1 MLYGTRP
8 SAWELVESAARPAA
22 SPLFSPRRGPILAN
36 WHIGIYNPGM
46 NILVVDDSRIM
57 RNIVKNSLT
66 SSKRF
71 AEVNFF
77 DAGDGIE
84 AQAILDK
91 NQIELL
97 LLDWNMPRLNGLDLV
112 KKLRADTKY
121 DRLPI
126 IMVTSEAAKYNVIEA
141 VKAGVN
147 DYLIKPVNER
157 NLMEKI
163 DRVL

>member
-1 MLYGTRP
+1 
-8 SAWELVESAARPAA
+8 
-22 SPLFSPRRGPILAN
+22 
-36 WHIGIYNPGM
+36 M
-46 NILVVDDSRIM
+46 NVLVVDDSRIM
-57 RNIVKNSLT
+57 RNIVKNCLLAN
-66 SSKRF
+66 KRF
-71 AEVNFF
+71 QDVEFH
-77 DAGDGIE
+77 DAADGVE
-84 AQAILDK
+84 AAAMLEKIKVD
-91 NQIELL
+91 LL

-147 DYLIKPVNER
+147 DYLIKPVSEK

-163 DRVL
+163 DRVM